1 LQLYGCTSIPSEED
15 AVPELIVPMVIEKSG
30 AYERSFDIYSRL
42 LRDRII
48 FLGTPIDDQVA
59 NLITAQMLVCEHED
73 SEAPIA
79 LYINSPGGVMDSLF
93 AIYDVMQY
101 VRCEVATICMGM
113 AASAAAVLL
122 AAGTP
127 GRRYCLPNGRVI
139 IHQPHGQIPHGQAV
153 DIGIA
158 AADVLRQKQQMT
170 EILAKHTGQPFDTI
184 DRDIDRDNIFTADE
198 AKAYGLIDEI
208 FEPRKGRAALP
219 SGVGKPLA
227 PGRPAPTNGKRP
239 A

>member
-1 LQLYGCTSIPSEED
+1 M
-15 AVPELIVPMVIEKSG
+15 PELIVPMVIEKSG
-30 AYERSFDIYSRL
+30 SHERSFDIYSRL

-79 LYINSPGGVMDSLF
+79 LYINSPGGAMDSLF

-170 EILAKHTGQPFDTI
+170 DILAKHTGRSFETI
-184 DRDIDRDNIFTADE
+184 DRDIDRDKIFSAEE
-198 AKAYGLIDEI
+198 AKAYGLVDEI
-208 FEPRKGRAALP
+208 FEPRKARSALP
-219 SGVGKPLA
+219 AGVASTRTVTPKLPNA
-227 PGRPAPTNGKRP
+227 SNGKR
-239 A
+239 AT

>member
-1 LQLYGCTSIPSEED
+1 M
-15 AVPELIVPMVIEKSG
+15 PELIVPTVIESSG
-30 AYERSFDIYSRL
+30 AHERAFDIYSRL

-79 LYINSPGGVMDSLF
+79 LYINSPGGAMDSLF

-122 AAGTP
+122 ASGTP

-158 AADVLRQKQQMT
+158 AEDVLRQKRQMT
-170 EILAKHTGQPFDTI
+170 EILSKHTGQSFETI
-184 DRDIDRDNIFTADE
+184 DHDIDRDKIFNAE
-198 AKAYGLIDEI
+198 QAKAYGLVDEI
-208 FEPRKGRAALP
+208 FEPRKGRGALP
-219 SGVGKPLA
+219 AGVGVPLQ
-227 PGRPAPTNGKRP
+227 PSLPEPATTNGKHSKT
-239 A
+239 

>member
-1 LQLYGCTSIPSEED
+1 M
-15 AVPELIVPMVIEKSG
+15 PELIVPTVIEQSG
-30 AYERSFDIYSRL
+30 SHERAFDIYSRL

-122 AAGTP
+122 ASGTP
-127 GRRYCLPNGRVI
+127 GRRYALPNGRVI

-158 AADVLRQKQQMT
+158 AEDVLRQKRQMT
-170 EILAKHTGQPFDTI
+170 EILAKHTGQSYETIEHDT
-184 DRDIDRDNIFTADE
+184 DRDKIFTAHE

-208 FEPRKGRAALP
+208 FEPRKTRITLPAGAGRP
-219 SGVGKPLA
+219 VS
-227 PGRPAPTNGKRP
+227 PGLPAPTNGKRRTGGGGP
-239 A
+239 PPVQDY

>member
-1 LQLYGCTSIPSEED
+1 V
-15 AVPELIVPMVIEKSG
+15 AELIVPMVIEKSG

-122 AAGTP
+122 AAGAP
-127 GRRYCLPNGRVI
+127 GRRYCLPNGRVV

-158 AADVLRQKQQMT
+158 AADVLRQKRQMT
-170 EILAKHTGQPFDTI
+170 EILAKHTGQSFETI

-208 FEPRKGRAALP
+208 FEPRKGRSALP
-219 SGVGKPLA
+219 AGL
-227 PGRPAPTNGKRP
+227 GREMTPSLPSAKNGRRTGGGGP
-239 A
+239 PPVQDY

>member
-1 LQLYGCTSIPSEED
+1 LHIEWEEI
-15 AVPELIVPMVIEKSG
+15 AMPELIVPTVIEQSG
-30 AYERSFDIYSRL
+30 SHERAFDIYSRL

-48 FLGTPIDDQVA
+48 FLGTGVDDQVA

-73 SEAPIA
+73 SESPIA
-79 LYINSPGGVMDSLF
+79 LYINSPGGAMDSLF

-101 VRCEVATICMGM
+101 VRCEVTTICMGM

-127 GRRYCLPNGRVI
+127 GRRYALPNGRVI
-139 IHQPHGQIPHGQAV
+139 IHQPHGQIPHGQAI

-158 AADVLRQKQQMT
+158 AEDVMRQKRQMT
-170 EILAKHTGQPFDTI
+170 EILAKHTGQSYETIERDT
-184 DRDIDRDNIFTADE
+184 DRDKIFSPQE

-208 FEPRKGRAALP
+208 FEPRKGTALLGTARVPSLPAA
-219 SGVGKPLA
+219 A
-227 PGRPAPTNGKRP
+227 NGQKAAR
-239 A
+239 